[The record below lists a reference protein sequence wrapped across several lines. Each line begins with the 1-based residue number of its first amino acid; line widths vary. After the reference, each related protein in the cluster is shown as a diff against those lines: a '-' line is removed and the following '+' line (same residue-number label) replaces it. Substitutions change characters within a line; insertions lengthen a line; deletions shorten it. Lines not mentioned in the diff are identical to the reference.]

1 MKNNYIFLNVT
12 SNYPHQFTAGNTKM
26 EYMAL
31 GFKEL
36 GAWVTVIN
44 SISSCTK
51 DYCDETGIS
60 EKGIE
65 YTTFNSHKTF
75 KGIYNIK
82 QTYKLLKAKKVDG
95 HNAVIM
101 ATSRTHKMLI
111 DILVA
116 KLAGYKTLF
125 LFHEWRS
132 ALKMHSIFHKID
144 AWLKD
149 HFVIRFFDAYLPI
162 SHFLLEECNKVSKR
176 KKKLIVPILA
186 DYDNEPVKY
195 TVNPQFSYCCGVW
208 YIMRNTLLLDAM
220 DKLVKDYSNA
230 EMVLVLSGNEKDIT
244 LFKESIK
251 ERPCANNIR
260 IRTKVP
266 FKELNEIYS
275 SSMGLLI
282 PLDPES
288 VADIA
293 RFSQKVAEYVATG
306 RPIITNAVGEIP
318 YYFKDNV
325 SACFAH
331 YSADGFYNS
340 MKMLLG
346 DTQKADE
353 IGYNGFLVGRN
364 SFDFRKVSAEI
375 NLLMDTMK

>member
-36 GAWVTVIN
+36 GAWVTAIN

-195 TVNPQFSYCCGVW
+195 TVNPQFCYCCGVW
-208 YIMRNTLLLDAM
+208 YMMRNTLLLDAM

-318 YYFKDNV
+318 YYFKDKV

-353 IGYNGFLVGRN
+353 IGYNGFWVGRN

>member
-1 MKNNYIFLNVT
+1 MDNFIFLNVT

-31 GFKEL
+31 AFKEL
-36 GAWVTVIN
+36 GASVTAIN

-51 DYCDETGIS
+51 EDGDETGIS

-65 YTTFNSHKTF
+65 YTTFNSHKIF

-101 ATSRTHKMLI
+101 ATSRTHKMLF
-111 DILVA
+111 DILIA

-149 HFVIRFFDAYLPI
+149 HFVIHFFDAYLPI
-162 SHFLLEECNKVSKR
+162 SHFLFEECNKASKR

-186 DYDNEPVKY
+186 DYANEPVKY
-195 TVNPQFSYCCGVW
+195 TIKSQFSYCCGVW

-220 DKLVKDYSNA
+220 DMLVQDYKNA
-230 EMVLVLSGNEKDIT
+230 EMMLVLSGNEKDIA
-244 LFKESIK
+244 LFRDSIK
-251 ERPCANNIR
+251 KRPCATNIK

-266 FKELNEIYS
+266 FNELNEIYS
-275 SSMGLLI
+275 SSMGLII
-282 PLDPES
+282 PLDPNS

-293 RFSQKVAEYVATG
+293 RFSQKVAEYIATG
-306 RPIITNAVGEIP
+306 RPIITNPVGEIP
-318 YYFKDNV
+318 YYFKNGS
-325 SACFAH
+325 SAYFAE
-331 YSADGFYNS
+331 YSAEGFYNA
-340 MKMLLG
+340 MKMVM
-346 DTQKADE
+346 DDKNKSDE
-353 IGYNGFLVGRN
+353 IGYNGFIVGRDNFDYRKN
-364 SFDFRKVSAEI
+364 SKKIS
-375 NLLMDTMK
+375 LLLDSIK

>member
-1 MKNNYIFLNVT
+1 MKNNYIFLDVT
-12 SNYPHQFTAGNTKM
+12 SNYPHRFTAGNTKM

-31 GFKEL
+31 GLKEL
-36 GAWVTVIN
+36 GASITVIN
-44 SISSCTK
+44 SISSNTK
-51 DYCDETGIS
+51 EDKDETGIS

-65 YTTFNSHKTF
+65 YITFNSHKRF
-75 KGIYNIK
+75 KFFYNIK
-82 QTYKLLKAKKVDG
+82 QTYKLLKSKKVNG

-101 ATSRTHKMLI
+101 ATSRTNKMLI
-111 DILVA
+111 DILIA
-116 KLAGYKTLF
+116 KIVGYKTLF

-132 ALKMHSIFHKID
+132 ALKMHSLFHRID

-162 SHFLLEECNKVSKR
+162 SHFLLEKCNNVSKR

-195 TVNPQFSYCCGVW
+195 TIKPQFSYCCGVW
-208 YIMRNTLLLDAM
+208 YMMRNTLLLDAM
-220 DKLVKDYSNA
+220 DKLVNDYSNA
-230 EMVLVLSGNEKDIT
+230 EMVLILSGNEKDIT

-251 ERPCANNIR
+251 ERPCASNIK
-260 IRTKVP
+260 IMTKVP
-266 FKELNEIYS
+266 FNELNEIYS
-275 SSMGLLI
+275 TSLGLII

-331 YSADGFYNS
+331 YSAEGFYNS
-340 MKMLLG
+340 MKMLLN

-353 IGYNGFLVGRN
+353 IGYNGFMIGRKF
-364 SFDFRKVSAEI
+364 FDFRKVGIEL
-375 NLLMDTMK
+375 NKLLKTMK

>member
-1 MKNNYIFLNVT
+1 MKNNYIFLDVT

-36 GAWVTVIN
+36 GANVTAIN

-51 DYCDETGIS
+51 GNCDEIGIS

-65 YTTFNSHKTF
+65 YITFSSHKTF

-82 QTYKLLKAKKVDG
+82 QTYKLLKAKKTKG

-111 DILVA
+111 DILIA

-132 ALKMHSIFHKID
+132 ALKMHSIFHKVD

-195 TVNPQFSYCCGVW
+195 AVKPQFSYCCGVW
-208 YIMRNTLLLDAM
+208 YMMRNTLLLDAM

-230 EMVLVLSGNEKDIT
+230 EMVLILSGNEKDIA

-251 ERPCANNIR
+251 EHPCANNIK

-266 FKELNEIYS
+266 FNELNEIYS
-275 SSMGLLI
+275 TSLGLII

-331 YSADGFYNS
+331 YSAEGFYNS
-340 MKMLLG
+340 MKMLLN

-353 IGYNGFLVGRN
+353 IGYNGFMVGRHN
-364 SFDFRKVSAEI
+364 FDYRKLGKEI
-375 NLLMDTMK
+375 NQFLISMK

>member
-1 MKNNYIFLNVT
+1 MKNNFVFNNVT

-36 GAWVTVIN
+36 GASVTAIN

-51 DYCDETGIS
+51 DNCDEIGIS

-65 YTTFNSHKTF
+65 YTTFSSHKTF

-82 QTYKLLKAKKVDG
+82 QTYKLLKAKKAEG
-95 HNAVIM
+95 NNAVIM

-111 DILVA
+111 DIFIA

-132 ALKMHSIFHKID
+132 ALKMHSIFHKVD

-195 TVNPQFSYCCGVW
+195 AVKPQFSYCCGVW
-208 YIMRNTLLLDAM
+208 YMIRNTLLLDAM

-230 EMVLVLSGNEKDIT
+230 EMVLILSGNEKDIA

-251 ERPCANNIR
+251 KRPCANNIK

-266 FKELNEIYS
+266 FNELNEIYS
-275 SSMGLLI
+275 TSLGLII

-331 YSADGFYNS
+331 YSADGFYHS
-340 MKMLLG
+340 MKMLLEN
-346 DTQKADE
+346 TQKADE
-353 IGYNGFLVGRN
+353 IGYNGFLVGRYN
-364 SFDFRKVSAEI
+364 FDFRKVSADI
-375 NLLMDTMK
+375 NQLMYTVK